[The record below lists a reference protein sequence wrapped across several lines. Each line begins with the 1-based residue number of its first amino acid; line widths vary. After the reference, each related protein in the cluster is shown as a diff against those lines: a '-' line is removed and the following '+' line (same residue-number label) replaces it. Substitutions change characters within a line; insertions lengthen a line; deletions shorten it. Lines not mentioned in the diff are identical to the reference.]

1 MIRFNA
7 VFSDG
12 VELPVGYP
20 EDTPMSV
27 IVDKLKYRFFDG
39 VQVVAVEIA
48 QTSYGQPIIMTE
60 NLLEFDITS

>member
-20 EDTPMSV
+20 DDTPLSV
-27 IVDKLKYRFFDG
+27 IQDKLKCRFFDG
-39 VQVVAVEIA
+39 VTIIAVEIA
-48 QTSYGQPIIMTE
+48 QTSYGQPILMTE
-60 NLLEFDITS
+60 NLLEWDNPT